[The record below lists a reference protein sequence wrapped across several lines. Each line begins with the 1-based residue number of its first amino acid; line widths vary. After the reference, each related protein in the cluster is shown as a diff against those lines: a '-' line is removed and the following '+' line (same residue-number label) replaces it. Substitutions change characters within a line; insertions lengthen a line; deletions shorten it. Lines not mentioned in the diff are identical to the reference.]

1 MTRLILAVLLLLA
14 PAVAGPAAA
23 ARLGP
28 GEPLTYALAAGL
40 VEDELRARGETG
52 RLEVE
57 IASPALPLAN
67 RAGRPAEVRLVDLQ
81 AQPRGGRFTARL
93 DVRLDSGEAGLVELA
108 GTARRLVEAPV
119 PARRVERGATLAED
133 DVETSWLPEDQV
145 TADTLRDPADLVGR
159 EARHP
164 LPAGRPLRPADLA
177 SPQLVARGESVT
189 LLYAS
194 DGLELSAAGEALDGG
209 AEGDTV
215 RVLNP
220 DSRQVRKGLVVGR
233 KQVRVEGP
241 RDGAS

>member
-1 MTRLILAVLLLLA
+1 MSRLILAALLLL
-14 PAVAGPAAA
+14 PPPVARPAAA

-108 GTARRLVEAPV
+108 GTARHLVEAPV
-119 PARRVERGATLAED
+119 PARRVERGATLAKN
-133 DVETSWLPEDQV
+133 DVETRWLPEDEV
-145 TADTLRDPADLVGR
+145 AADALRDSADLVGR

-164 LPAGRPLRPADLA
+164 LPAGRYVRPTSPRPSSWPAA
-177 SPQLVARGESVT
+177 SRSRSCTPAT
-189 LLYAS
+189 AS
-194 DGLELSAAGEALDGG
+194 S
-209 AEGDTV
+209 
-215 RVLNP
+215 
-220 DSRQVRKGLVVGR
+220 
-233 KQVRVEGP
+233 
-241 RDGAS
+241 